1 MCISKAPVPQTDT
14 EMCIRDRPYKYA
26 YYVHCANAYFGEEK
40 APLQEGEARYVLD
53 KNQRAVTIELLYR

>member
-1 MCISKAPVPQTDT
+1 MIRAPEGVLIEILESLILACLLYTS
-14 EMCIRDRPYKYA
+14 

>member
-1 MCISKAPVPQTDT
+1 MT
-14 EMCIRDRPYKYA
+14 EEPYKYA